1 MSPSNHTFFE
11 SLQRLREHLWGKD
24 VISYV
29 QEGDK
34 SYAIVDL
41 TLFADLPQN
50 SSSDNILLI
59 RQEYILAY
67 DAILK
72 GIESTKRAHGSR
84 SAFLVTGQS
93 GIGTSGRIISW
104 RPRESTNLMQ

>member
-1 MSPSNHTFFE
+1 MSLSKYSFLE
-11 SLQRLREHLWGKD
+11 SLQRLREHLWGKE
-24 VISYV
+24 VINYV

-34 SYAIVDL
+34 SCGIVDL
-41 TLFADLPQN
+41 TLFADLRQN
-50 SSSDNILLI
+50 TSSNNILLI

-72 GIESTKRAHGSR
+72 ATGSTKGERA

-93 GIGTSGRIISW
+93 GIGTSRRAIS
-104 RPRESTNLMQ
+104 